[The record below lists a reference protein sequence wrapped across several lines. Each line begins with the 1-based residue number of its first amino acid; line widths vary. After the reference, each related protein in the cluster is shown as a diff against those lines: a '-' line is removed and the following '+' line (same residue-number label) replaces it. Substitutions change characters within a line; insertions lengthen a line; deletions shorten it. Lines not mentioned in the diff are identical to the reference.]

1 MVPLSRND
9 CHYSAPPSPADT
21 KPESTFFLFFL
32 SHDCDPKG
40 FPHFCPIPS
49 VLWSLALREVL
60 PGDGKGPV
68 RARRG
73 RSQSAMSGMKDG
85 PSVAIAG

>member
-1 MVPLSRND
+1 MTATILHPHPLQIQNLNLL
-9 CHYSAPPSPADT
+9 
-21 KPESTFFLFFL
+21 FFSFFL